1 MVAVSLSNEKKVEH
15 IAMTNIL
22 REPLVHFL
30 ALGLGFFVLF
40 EFVASD
46 EAAYDSKVIDIN
58 RDALLTFVQY
68 RTRAFEPRMAAERL
82 DGMSDAELDRL
93 IGDYVREEALHREAL
108 ALGMDKN
115 DYIIKRRMIQSI
127 EFITDGFVTAA
138 VEVSDEDVEAY
149 FEANRDDYY
158 INPYVTF
165 THVFF
170 DRERHGPDEL
180 FRLASG
186 KLTELNTNKVHFSD
200 APRHGDRFPF
210 FVNYVE
216 RDPEF
221 VASHFG
227 LPMAQAVFAIEPSDN
242 TWHGPFESEYGA
254 HLVLLTRN
262 IAGRYPEFAE
272 VEAGVRDD
280 AEREARTKQ
289 KDKAIQAIVDTYEV
303 RRSFE
308 RQMTGSAE

>member
-1 MVAVSLSNEKKVEH
+1 MKTLLK
-15 IAMTNIL
+15 
-22 REPLVHFL
+22 EPLVHFL
-30 ALGLGFFVLF
+30 AVGLGLFVLF
-40 EFVASD
+40 EFVAGD
-46 EAAYDSKVIDIN
+46 DAVYDSKVINVD

-68 RTRAFEPRMAAERL
+68 RSRAFEPRMAAERL
-82 DGMSDAELDRL
+82 DGMSDAELERM
-93 IGDYVREEALHREAL
+93 INDYVREEALHREAL

-138 VEVSDEDVEAY
+138 VEVSDEDVDAY
-149 FEANRDDYY
+149 FEANREDYY
-158 INPYVTF
+158 IDSFVTF

-170 DRERHGPDEL
+170 DRERHGGDEAL
-180 FRLASG
+180 KRASTKLA
-186 KLTELNTNKVHFSD
+186 ELNAQQVPFSN

-216 RDPEF
+216 RGPEF

-227 LPMAQAVFAIEPSDN
+227 APMAQGVFAIEPSDT

-254 HLVLLTRN
+254 HLVMLTRKV
-262 IAGRYPEFAE
+262 AGRYPELTE

-280 AEREARTKQ
+280 AEREAIAAQ
-289 KDKAIQAIVDTYEV
+289 KDKAIS
-303 RRSFE
+303 RSSILTRFVAASSVNLPALRNE
-308 RQMTGSAE
+308 D

>member
-1 MVAVSLSNEKKVEH
+1 MKTLIK
-15 IAMTNIL
+15 
-22 REPLVHFL
+22 EPLVHFL
-30 ALGLGFFVLF
+30 AVGLGLFVLF
-40 EFVASD
+40 EFVAGD
-46 EAAYDSKVIDIN
+46 DAAYDSKVIDVD

-68 RTRAFEPRMAAERL
+68 RSRAFEPRIAAERL
-82 DGMSDAELDRL
+82 DGMSEEELERL

-138 VEVSDEDVEAY
+138 VEVSDEDVDAY
-149 FEANRDDYY
+149 FEANREDYY
-158 INPYVTF
+158 VSPFVTF

-170 DRERHGPDEL
+170 DRERHGGDEVL
-180 FRLASG
+180 ALASA
-186 KLTELNTNKVHFSD
+186 KLAELNAQQVPFSN

-216 RDPEF
+216 RGPEF

-227 LPMAQAVFAIEPSDN
+227 APMAQGVFAIEPSDSV
-242 TWHGPFESEYGA
+242 WHGPFESEYGA
-254 HLVLLTRN
+254 HLVMLTRN
-262 IAGRYPEFAE
+262 VAGRYPELAE
-272 VEAGVRDD
+272 VESGVRDD
-280 AEREARTKQ
+280 AEREVIAAL

-308 RQMTGSAE
+308 RETVGVTQ

>member
-1 MVAVSLSNEKKVEH
+1 
-15 IAMTNIL
+15 MTKIIK
-22 REPLVHFL
+22 EPLVHFL
-30 ALGLGFFVLF
+30 AVGFGLFVLF
-40 EFVASD
+40 EFVSGD
-46 EAAYDSKVIDIN
+46 DAAYDSKVINVD

-68 RTRAFEPRMAAERL
+68 RSRAFEPRMAAARL
-82 DGMSDAELDRL
+82 DSMSDAELERL
-93 IGDYVREEALHREAL
+93 IKDYVREEALHREAL

-149 FEANRDDYY
+149 FEANREDYY
-158 INPYVTF
+158 IEPFVTF

-170 DRERHGPDEL
+170 DAEHHGRDEL
-180 FRLASG
+180 LSLAKA
-186 KLTELNTNKVHFSD
+186 KLAELNAQQVQFSD

-216 RDPEF
+216 RGPEF

-227 LPMAQAVFAIEPSDN
+227 APMAQAVFAIEPSDD
-242 TWHGPFESEYGA
+242 TWHGPFDSQYGA
-254 HLVLLTRN
+254 HLVMLTRK
-262 IAGRYPEFAE
+262 ADGRYPELME
-272 VEAGVRDD
+272 VEPGVRDD
-280 AEREARTKQ
+280 AEREVLAAQ

-308 RQMTGSAE
+308 RQIAGAAQ

>member
-1 MVAVSLSNEKKVEH
+1 MMKLIKD
-15 IAMTNIL
+15 
-22 REPLVHFL
+22 PLVHFL
-30 ALGLGFFVLF
+30 LLGLGMFVLF

-46 EAAYDSKVIDIN
+46 DAAYDSKVINVD

-68 RTRAFEPRMAAERL
+68 RTRAFEPRIAAERL
-82 DGMSDAELDRL
+82 DGMSDEELDRL

-149 FEANRDDYY
+149 FEANREDYY
-158 INPYVTF
+158 IDPFVTF

-170 DRERHGPDEL
+170 DMERHGGDEAVA
-180 FRLASG
+180 LASA
-186 KLTELNTNKVHFSD
+186 KLTELNAQQVPFSN

-216 RDPEF
+216 RGPEF

-227 LPMAQAVFAIEPSDN
+227 VSMARGVFAIEPSDT
-242 TWHGPFESEYGA
+242 TWHGPFESEYGV
-254 HLVLLTRN
+254 HLVMLTRN
-262 IAGRYPEFAE
+262 VAGRFPELAE
-272 VEAGVRDD
+272 VESGVYDD
-280 AEREARTKQ
+280 AEREAIAAQ

-308 RQMTGSAE
+308 PQTVGAPP

>member
-1 MVAVSLSNEKKVEH
+1 MKTLIK
-15 IAMTNIL
+15 
-22 REPLVHFL
+22 EPLVHFL
-30 ALGLGFFVLF
+30 AIGLGLFVLF
-40 EFVASD
+40 DIVGGD
-46 EAAYDSKVIDIN
+46 DAAYDSKVIDID

-68 RTRAFEPRMAAERL
+68 RSRAFEPRIAAERL
-82 DGMSDAELDRL
+82 DGMSEEELERL

-149 FEANRDDYY
+149 FAANRDDYY
-158 INPYVTF
+158 IDPYVTF

-170 DRERHGPDEL
+170 DGERRGRDET
-180 FRLASG
+180 FSLATA
-186 KLTELNTNKVHFSD
+186 KLAELNADKVHFSD

-210 FVNYVE
+210 FLNHVE

-227 LPMAQAVFAIEPSDN
+227 KPMAQAVFAIEPGDN
-242 TWHGPFESEYGA
+242 AWHGPFESEYGA
-254 HLVLLTRN
+254 HLVLLTRSL
-262 IAGRYPEFAE
+262 AGRYPELA
-272 VEAGVRDD
+272 
-280 AEREARTKQ
+280 
-289 KDKAIQAIVDTYEV
+289 
-303 RRSFE
+303 
-308 RQMTGSAE
+308 